1 MELGSY
7 PRIRIMLISFI
18 IGFKFG
24 QTLTIKLLRRS
35 LHFVQALLMAFYRN
49 TNLRTWILGLRTT
62 KRRNDV
68 YINPILNI
76 LY

>member
-18 IGFKFG
+18 IGSKFG